1 MTYCTLDD
9 LKARYGERMLID
21 LTDRGAM
28 ATGVID
34 TTVVNRA
41 LTDTDAMIDGYLA
54 VRYRLPLSAAPALVA
69 DVAQMIAIWKL
80 HVAAPDP
87 KIEEDYKTA
96 IRTLEGL
103 SRGNIRL
110 TTVEGI
116 EPAGMGGNGVRLTD
130 RARPL
135 TAENLKGYI

>member
-1 MTYCTLDD
+1 MSYCTLDD
-9 LKARYGERMLID
+9 LTTRYGERMLVD
-21 LTDRGAM
+21 LTDRGAL

-34 TTVVNRA
+34 GAVIDRA

-54 VRYRLPLSAAPALVA
+54 VRYKLPLGSTPALVA
-69 DVAQMIAIWKL
+69 DLAQVIAIWKL

-87 KIEEDYKTA
+87 KIEEDYKA
-96 IRTLEGL
+96 AMRTLEGL
-103 SRGNIRL
+103 SRGSVRL

-116 EPAGMGGNGVRLTD
+116 EPSGTGGNGVRLTD